1 MTKFNWK
8 KTVKRLG
15 IGSFITAS
23 CLLSPSIVKAETYN
37 SNWLVIEVNQG
48 PYSDILEASQL
59 FSTALSYY
67 YDGNL
72 RYAAIAFQ
80 KALDYDPGMAQAH
93 YLLGNTYYQLGRLQS
108 AMTEYQKALALDPV
122 LTKARIN
129 MGAVLADQGNYS
141 EAVTEYE
148 TVLELE
154 PNNPIATFNLG
165 VALVQLEQREQGIVF
180 LNNAK
185 EILYQGGYRNQAEAV
200 DKYIQCSVV
209 TSLSKTENGKTLTC
223 K

>member
-1 MTKFNWK
+1 MINFNWQK
-8 KTVKRLG
+8 AVKGLG
-15 IGSFITAS
+15 ISSLITAT
-23 CLLSPSIVKAETYN
+23 CLLSPSVVKAETYD

-48 PYSDILEASQL
+48 PYSNILEASQL

-80 KALDYDPGMAQAH
+80 KALEYDPGMAKAH

-108 AMTEYQKALALDPV
+108 AMTEYQKALVLDPV

-141 EAVTEYE
+141 EAITEYE
-148 TVLELE
+148 TALELE

-165 VALVQLEQREQGIVF
+165 VALVQLEQAEQGIVV

-185 EILYQGGYRNQAEAV
+185 EILAQGGYTRQAKAV
-200 DKYIQCSVV
+200 DQYIQCSIIPNM
-209 TSLSKTENGKTLTC
+209 SEMDEDKTWKC